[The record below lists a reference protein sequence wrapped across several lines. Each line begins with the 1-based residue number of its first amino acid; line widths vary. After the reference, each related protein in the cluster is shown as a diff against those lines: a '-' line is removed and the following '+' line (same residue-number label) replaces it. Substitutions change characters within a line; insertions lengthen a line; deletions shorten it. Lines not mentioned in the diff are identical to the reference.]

1 MLQRK
6 MAPPGTVAKSSAIH
20 TEPEDPAPSLLS
32 SAVEVPRIRISPW
45 AVCWLQ
51 EACVHQRLQ
60 GQSLLSRP

>member
-32 SAVEVPRIRISPW
+32 SVEVLRIRISPW
-45 AVCWLQ
+45 AVCWPQ
-51 EACVHQRLQ
+51 EACVHQRSQ